1 MQGKI
6 LWRIIATALILIGL
20 AVFLMVVK
28 LPGSHAQGPVQSWH
42 GTSIHGAQGINGGT
56 GLSIWNAV

>member
-20 AVFLMVVK
+20 AVFLIVVK
-28 LPGSHAQGPVQSWH
+28 PPMVNAQGPVPSWR
-42 GTSIHGAQGINGGT
+42 GTLIHRAQGIKGRT